1 MQANTSFHHI
11 KFHESWFL
19 QENFQKYLY
28 IDQKTTEY
36 EDAMPMFEMNE
47 LLSLDI
53 KSCIEPSFYFIFLFF
68 FSSFSF

>member
-1 MQANTSFHHI
+1 LGKAQANTSFHHI

-36 EDAMPMFEMNE
+36 EDAMPM
-47 LLSLDI
+47 I
-53 KSCIEPSFYFIFLFF
+53 LFKGH
-68 FSSFSF
+68 STSVSDE